1 MGYYTSFSI
10 SHIEGDFEEY
20 KKMLA
25 ELADSTGFPKIT
37 EETLYAKWY
46 DCEKDCLAISKKYPD
61 ILFQVDGDGEE
72 SLDYWSARFKNGVVD
87 FVERYIARP
96 DFSILATKEERNN
109 SWKLVV
115 IDLCMSILYSIPLE
129 IDEHTL
135 SQENQAAF
143 IKHISNTYGIN
154 LDKFSWGIVNQFST
168 LKKKS
173 T

>member
-1 MGYYTSFSI
+1 MGYYTNFTI
-10 SHIEGDFEEY
+10 SLIEGDEEQY
-20 KKMLA
+20 EQMLKELA
-25 ELADSTGFPKIT
+25 EKTDYSEIEDEFFN
-37 EETLYAKWY
+37 AKWY
-46 DCEKDCLAISKKYPD
+46 DCEEDCIEISKKYPD

-72 SLDYWSARFKNGVVD
+72 TPDFWSCRFKAGVPEH
-87 FVERYIARP
+87 VECGIEKP
-96 DFSILATKEERNN
+96 EFKLLATHKERDN

-143 IKHISNTYGIN
+143 IKHISDTYGIN